1 MVTFPLLVTL
11 IFAASVWGNAAG
23 AQTVIPVWPEVAP
36 GSEGWTQKEIEFSD
50 GGGRKMIRNVVTPT
64 LTAYLPE
71 KTKATGT
78 AIVICP
84 GGGFRFHSWDSEGI
98 EVAKWL
104 QVRGVAAFVL
114 KYRVMDTGAT
124 EQEFQKHLQVL
135 FAGPAK
141 PAANQ
146 PAPPQPDLSGII
158 AMAKAD
164 GLQAMKVVRQ
174 HAAEWN
180 VSPDRVGILGFSA
193 GGMVTMGVVM
203 GSDAASRPNFVLCA
217 NDDNG
222 GAINSAK
229 LYSDWKSAGK
239 QAEIHIYSKGGHGFG
254 MRKQNLPIDGWI
266 DRLGEWLD
274 VQGLLKPS
282 K

>member
-1 MVTFPLLVTL
+1 
-11 IFAASVWGNAAG
+11 
-23 AQTVIPVWPEVAP
+23 
-36 GSEGWTQKEIEFSD
+36 
-50 GGGRKMIRNVVTPT
+50 MIRNVVTPT

-71 KTKATGT
+71 KAKASGT

-84 GGGFRFHSWDSEGI
+84 GGGFRFHSWDSEGV

-104 QVRGVAAFVL
+104 RERGVAAFVL

-135 FAGPAK
+135 FAGAAK

-146 PAPPQPDLSGII
+146 PAPLQPDLSGII

-193 GGMVTMGVVM
+193 GGVVTMGVVM
-203 GSDAASRPNFVLCA
+203 GSDVASHPNFAVPIYGGTTGGAPVPADAPPLFILCA

-222 GAINSAK
+222 AAINSAK

-274 VQGLLKPS
+274 VQGLLKAA